1 MTRLN
6 LLPWREMRRKEQDRQ
21 LLTIGVGAAI
31 LMLGIT
37 FLAHLR
43 VGQMMEN
50 QSARNKFLETE
61 IAKVE
66 DEIKEIKEL
75 KTQRDALVA
84 RMRVIEELQGD
95 RTRIVHVFDDL
106 TRKMPEG
113 AYLTNL
119 TQADKVFTLKGVAQ
133 SNARVAAFM
142 RNLEGSPWFV
152 NPDLD
157 VINVEAKGSER
168 LSKFTLRVSQEIKKD
183 EEELAPAK
191 PARGKAPAKK
201 EAEAKS

>member
-1 MTRLN
+1 
-6 LLPWREMRRKEQDRQ
+6 MRRKEQDRQ
-21 LLTIGVGAAI
+21 LLTVGVGAAI
-31 LMLGIT
+31 LMLGII

-43 VGQMMEN
+43 VGAMIEN

-119 TQADKVFTLKGVAQ
+119 AQAGKVFTLKGIAQ

-142 RNLEGSPWFV
+142 RNLEGSPWFI

-168 LSKFTLRVSQEIKKD
+168 LSKFTLRVSQEIAKD

-191 PARGKAPAKK
+191 PARGKAPAGKSPEKK
-201 EAEAKS
+201 DAEAKS